1 MAEQE
6 GPPRY
11 LTGDEDPTETIDFGS
26 LWPKEVTLTGSFDL
40 QEGRLKAFAKLLN
53 SLPIPAF
60 LVDSAGLIMIANDA
74 SAILGIDTSTVPGK
88 HFSGLFPYPNDGW
101 QAVATVKQVYATR
114 KNQVLELA
122 MGVGENRLWGRLHFR
137 SLRLEADRAILV
149 LVEDLTLEKKQLMLN
164 QRHQEELRAAR
175 NELEQRVE
183 ERTRELRAANEQLQK
198 EILDRKR
205 AEEHIRASLAEKEAL
220 LQEVHHRVKNN
231 LQVVSS
237 LLALQAAHLEDDR
250 MTAILKDS
258 QSRIRSMALIHEQ
271 LYQSQDLAR
280 IDFYEYL
287 GSLASAILASYSE
300 KAGSVSLRMRVDR
313 VYLGVGTALTCG
325 LIVNELVSNSLK
337 HAFPGDRKGEI
348 CVELHQE
355 DHDTYKLI
363 VSDNG
368 QGLPEGLD
376 YRSSKSLGLRLVT
389 RLAESQLN
397 GTLAVRG
404 GEGTEVVVAFRDQ
417 EASKLRSKQR

>member
-1 MAEQE
+1 MGKKE

-11 LTGDEDPTETIDFGS
+11 FTGDDDPTETIDFGT
-26 LWPKEVTLTGSFDL
+26 LWPKEVTLTGSFDF
-40 QEGRLKAFAKLLN
+40 QEGRFKAFAKLLN

-60 LVDSAGLIMIANDA
+60 LVDPSGALLIANDA
-74 SAILGIDTSTVPGK
+74 SAIFGIEAETLRGR

-101 QAVATVKQVYATR
+101 KAATTVKQVYSSR
-114 KNQVLELA
+114 KNQILELA
-122 MGVGENRLWGRLHFR
+122 MGVGENRVWGRLHFR
-137 SLRLEADRAILV
+137 SLRLESDRAILV

-175 NELEQRVE
+175 NELEQRVQ
-183 ERTRELRAANEQLQK
+183 ERTAELRSTNEQLQK
-198 EILDRKR
+198 EIVDRMR

-220 LQEVHHRVKNN
+220 FQEVHHRVKNN

-237 LLALQAAHLEDDR
+237 LLALQASHLEDER

-287 GSLASAILASYSE
+287 GSLASALLASYSD

-313 VYLGVGTALTCG
+313 VFLGVGTALTCG

-355 DHDTYKLI
+355 DQRTYRLV

-376 YRSSKSLGLRLVT
+376 YRASKSLGLRLVT

-404 GEGTEVVVAFRDQ
+404 GEGTEVVVSFRDH
-417 EASKLRSKQR
+417 EASKPRSQGR